1 MQEQFKVEG
10 MTCQHCARSVEEAI
24 EDLDP
29 AARVAVDLP
38 SGRVDVTASTQPRE
52 ALRQAIEGAGYRAA

>member
-10 MTCQHCARSVEEAI
+10 MSCQHCVRAVTQAI

-29 AARVAVDLP
+29 SAEVTVDLAD
-38 SGRVDVTASTQPRE
+38 GRVDVAAASQPRE
-52 ALRQAIEGAGYRAA
+52 AIRLAIQEAGYRAA